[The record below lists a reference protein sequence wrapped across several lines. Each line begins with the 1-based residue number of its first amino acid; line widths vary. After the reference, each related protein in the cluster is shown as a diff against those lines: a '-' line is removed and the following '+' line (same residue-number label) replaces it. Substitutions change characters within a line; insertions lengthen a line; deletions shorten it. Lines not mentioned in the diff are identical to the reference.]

1 VGAHGKV
8 GFEKYFLRKMKSG
21 TSEPMF
27 EKMVM
32 NALGIMKLKK

>member
-1 VGAHGKV
+1 VAKV

-21 TSEPMF
+21 TTEPLF

-32 NALGIMKLKK
+32 NAMGIMKLKR

>member
-1 VGAHGKV
+1 MHMAKV

-21 TSEPMF
+21 TTEPLF

-32 NALGIMKLKK
+32 NAMDIMKLKR